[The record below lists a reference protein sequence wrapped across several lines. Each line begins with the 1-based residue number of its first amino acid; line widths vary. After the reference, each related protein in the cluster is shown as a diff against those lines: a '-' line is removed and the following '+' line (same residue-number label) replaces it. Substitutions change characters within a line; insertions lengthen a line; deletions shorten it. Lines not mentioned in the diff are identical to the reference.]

1 MSEELETEDY
11 RFRVILRVKGRD
23 EKIDVDAKLIPVSE
37 AVGRLYGL
45 FYIDFRSCRIEIGQ
59 DLLDDLFERILWFTT
74 PERVK
79 RAVAERYEKC
89 Y

>member
-59 DLLDDLFERILWFTT
+59 DLLDDLFERILWFAT

-79 RAVAERYEKC
+79 RAVAEWYEKC

>member
-1 MSEELETEDY
+1 MEDELRVEDY
-11 RFRVILRVKGRD
+11 RLRVILRVKGQD
-23 EKIDVDAKLIPVSE
+23 EKVDVDAKFIPMRE

-45 FYIDFRSCRIEIGQ
+45 FYVDFKSVRIEMGQ
-59 DLLDDLFERILWFTT
+59 DLLDDLFERMLWFAT

-79 RAVAERYEKC
+79 RAVAEWYEKN